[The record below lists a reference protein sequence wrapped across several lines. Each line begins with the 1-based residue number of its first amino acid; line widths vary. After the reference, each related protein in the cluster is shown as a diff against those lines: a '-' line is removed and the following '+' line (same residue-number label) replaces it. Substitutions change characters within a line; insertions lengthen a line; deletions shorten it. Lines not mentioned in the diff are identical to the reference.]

1 MKLSRALLIML
12 LPIAASTVVRSET
25 GDPAGYV
32 TWRLLAGEKGA
43 MALSLVKDYKVVG
56 SVTAVGSDYVEY
68 ATDLPADLK
77 GNGNSAFLEIRT
89 GAGAGVTLPVTGFS
103 GKRVTLGRS
112 PVGLIVPGNK
122 AGVRPDWTIGELF
135 VDPVNRGIVT
145 GESPETADTVGVFNP
160 QTQSMKIYY
169 FKTDAGWREAG
180 RESEGDKANAPV
192 PFPNAPVFQRRA
204 NTDLNYLLIG
214 AVPMPYEGR
223 RKVYVWPG
231 RNLITSPYT
240 SVTRI
245 GDWLDESSLESGS
258 SAPKSDSMQLC
269 YWEGG
274 ESPVVYYRKNKGW
287 RFVGVDGDASATR
300 VELYQAI
307 DFQRVGQAG
316 YLDFNAVIPMNQRA
330 LQALSQEK
338 VVPIDPAKSDF
349 VGGLVGWSSSAG
361 KKYQLQIQGAG
372 TSAWQ
377 NHGEVVTAD
386 GDITRSLCRPSS
398 GNGLIRVLELP

>member
-25 GDPAGYV
+25 GDPVGYL
-32 TWRLLAGEKGA
+32 TCRLLAGEKGA
-43 MALSLVKDYKVVG
+43 MALNFVKDYKVLG
-56 SVTAVGSDYVEY
+56 LVTAVGSDYVEY
-68 ATDLPADLK
+68 AADLPADLK
-77 GNGNSAFLEIRT
+77 GSGNSAFLEIRT

-112 PVGLIVPGNK
+112 PAGLIVPGDK
-122 AGVRPDWTIGELF
+122 AGVRPDWTIGEVL

-145 GESPETADTVGVFNP
+145 GESPETADTVGVFDP

-180 RESEGDKANAPV
+180 RESEGDKANTPL
-192 PFPNAPVFQRRA
+192 PFPVAPVFHRRGSS
-204 NTDLNYLLIG
+204 NLDFIILG
-214 AVPMPYEGR
+214 AVPMPFDGR
-223 RKVYVWPG
+223 RKLFVWPG
-231 RNLITSPYT
+231 RNLITGPFT
-240 SVTRI
+240 SVTQVS
-245 GDWLDESSLESGS
+245 DWLDEASLESS
-258 SAPKSDSMQLC
+258 PSAPKSDSMQLC